1 MNLFLDQE
9 NTAKVGRCVA
19 LSIEVKVVGSAN
31 DSNLCN
37 CSENT
42 IALPFQDSVANL
54 HPRALQM
61 REVVKAPDSPNDAN
75 FQSGRGRGNERDL
88 KLTTW

>member
-19 LSIEVKVVGSAN
+19 LSTEHVPVKVVGSAN

-42 IALPFQDSVANL
+42 ITLPFQDSVANL

-61 REVVKAPDSPNDAN
+61 REVVKAPDSPNDAK
-75 FQSGRGRGNERDL
+75 FPERER
-88 KLTTW
+88 